1 VGKTCYNCGQSGHF
15 SAACPDK
22 KVGSTCFNC
31 RKTGHFA
38 AACPDRPEK
47 ERGRSRSTSQD
58 SRGDRRWGGAGEDR
72 RRCFKCNERGHI
84 SYNCSKKDL
93 KCETC
98 GNKGHVKEACGR
110 ERSSG
115 GRQNREQGG
124 RTTPASE
131 LSNAALAAE
140 YDKRKKDDPDF

>member
-1 VGKTCYNCGQSGHF
+1 MRNKTCYNCGQSCHF

-22 KVGSTCFNC
+22 KAGSICFTC

-38 AACPDRPEK
+38 AACPNRPDR
-47 ERGRSRSTSQD
+47 ERGRSRSPSQD
-58 SRGDRRWGGAGEDR
+58 SRQDS
-72 RRCFKCNERGHI
+72 RRCFKCNERGHL

-115 GRQNREQGG
+115 GRQNRGRNG

-131 LSNAALAAE
+131 LSNAALMAE
-140 YDKRKKDDPDF
+140 FDKRKKEDKDF